1 MRRHPVEESGKPA
14 AEPPTDFATSSVVRF
29 SVPLAIRNTRSA

>member
-14 AEPPTDFATSSVVRF
+14 AEPPTDFATSSVV
-29 SVPLAIRNTRSA
+29 VPLAIRNTRSA